1 MQPSSTR
8 RTWPRCSRDTS
19 TTRPRRVPQADL
31 LAALQSGHV
40 AGAAVDVFE
49 SEPPA
54 EHEWALIEH
63 PKLVATPHLGAS
75 TLEAQGCEL

>member
-1 MQPSSTR
+1 MQL
-8 RTWPRCSRDTS
+8 RCSRHQQGGPGRAAVG
-19 TTRPRRVPQADL
+19 TRPRRVPQADL

-63 PKLVATPHLGAS
+63 PKLVATPHLGAY